1 MLEAMQSALTGL
13 MAWQHLGFMMLGIAV
28 GLAVGILPGL
38 GGIAGMSL
46 LMPFIYGMDLISAIA
61 MLIGMVAVIPTGDT
75 FTSVLMGIPGSS
87 ASQATVLDG
96 YPLAKKG
103 QAARAL
109 SAAFTSSLLGGIF
122 GAILLTGFVVV
133 ARPLIL
139 AFSTAELFMLAV
151 LGLSVVGVL
160 SGLSVVRGV
169 VACGLGIM
177 VGAIGAAPAT
187 GESRFDF
194 ELSYLE
200 DGIPLVIIG
209 LGLFAIPEL
218 CDLIRRSRPIANA
231 SPLGGGWIQGLKDT
245 FRHWFIVL
253 RCSTLGTIIGAI
265 PGLGGGV
272 VDWIAYGHV
281 VQSSKDTSQ
290 FGKGDIRGVIAP
302 ESANNALQGGAL
314 MPTLLFGIP
323 GSGSMAVFLGGMA
336 LLGMQPGPSMVTTE
350 LNLTY
355 TIAWTLALASVIGA
369 AICFFLAAPISRLTH
384 IPFNLIAPFMLMII
398 CFAAFQAR
406 RDLNDLLL
414 LFVVGIVGIYMRRF
428 GWPRPAFLVG
438 FVLSGQVENYL
449 YQAVQFYG
457 WGFIQRPGVLI
468 IAALTAISLL
478 LAIRTRVSEDGV
490 ASTGAASSPKD
501 HQAGKGFGPLGGVT
515 VRERLPQ
522 LLFAVL
528 ALATFTYA
536 LIDTLGMSFLGSV
549 FPMYTSILMVIF
561 SAWLVWTLWKGKPGH
576 SSHYDQEVAAHASG
590 ASDGTTLW
598 SALKWF
604 VFLFGMTALIGFI
617 LSITIFIMSFLLAR
631 TPLSVMKSL
640 IYTGCCVGFMS
651 VLGHFLVLDFPA
663 GVLQHY
669 VAMPW
674 PLK

>member
-1 MLEAMQSALTGL
+1 MLEAMHTALTGL

-109 SAAFTSSLLGGIF
+109 SAAFTSSMLGGLF
-122 GAILLTGFVVV
+122 GAVLLTGFVVV

-160 SGLSVVRGV
+160 SGASVIRGM

-177 VGAIGAAPAT
+177 VGAIGGAPAT
-187 GESRFDF
+187 GESRFDL
-194 ELSYLE
+194 ELEYLQ

-218 CDLIRRSRPIANA
+218 CDLMRRNKPIAN
-231 SPLGGGWIQGLKDT
+231 SSKLGAGWLQGMKDT
-245 FRHWFIVL
+245 FKNWFLVL
-253 RCSTLGTIIGAI
+253 RCSSLGTIIGAI

-281 VQSSKDTSQ
+281 VQSSKDPSQ

-302 ESANNALQGGAL
+302 EAANNALQGGAL

-336 LLGMQPGPSMVTTE
+336 LLGMQPGPSMVTTD

-355 TIAWTLALASVIGA
+355 TIAWTLALASIIGA
-369 AICFFLAAPISRLTH
+369 LICFFLASPISKLTH
-384 IPFNLIAPFMLMII
+384 VPFNLIAPFMLMII

-414 LFVVGIVGIYMRRF
+414 LFVVGMLGIYMRRF

-449 YQAVQFYG
+449 YQAIQFYG
-457 WGFIQRPGVLI
+457 WGFVQRPGVLI
-468 IAALTAISLL
+468 IGALAAISLL
-478 LAIRTRVSEDGV
+478 LAVRTRVSDDGAV
-490 ASTGAASSPKD
+490 SASKGATKNDAAPPVST
-501 HQAGKGFGPLGGVT
+501 GPLGGLT

-522 LLFAVL
+522 LIFTIIIFVVFGYAV
-528 ALATFTYA
+528 
-536 LIDTLGMSFLGSV
+536 IDTIKLSFLGAV
-549 FPMYTSILMVIF
+549 FPLSTSVLMVVF
-561 SAWLVWTLWKGKPGH
+561 SLWLVWTQWSGKPGH

-598 SALKWF
+598 PSLRWF
-604 VFLFGMTALIGFI
+604 IFLFGMTALIGFM
-617 LSITIFIMSFLLAR
+617 LSVTIFIMSFLLAR
-631 TPLSVMKSL
+631 TQLGWLKS
-640 IYTGCCVGFMS
+640 IFYTSCCIGFM
-651 VLGHFLVLDFPA
+651 VFLGHFLVLDFPA